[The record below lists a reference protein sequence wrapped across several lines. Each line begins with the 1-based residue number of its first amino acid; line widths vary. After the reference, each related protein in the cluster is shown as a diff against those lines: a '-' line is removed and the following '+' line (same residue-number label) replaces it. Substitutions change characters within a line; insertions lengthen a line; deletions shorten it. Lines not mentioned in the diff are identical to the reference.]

1 MSDKIFLLDECVFSS
16 VKTVFKK
23 LGLKTV
29 EIVNLKMQ
37 GATDQEVINKAKEL
51 KAVLA
56 TIDLGFAN
64 ILRYPP
70 QKYEGI
76 IVLKTKPD
84 PDYINS
90 MLEVLSFLLKRETNF
105 KGKLFIVDDKKYRK
119 RSTV

>member
-1 MSDKIFLLDECVFSS
+1 M
-16 VKTVFKK
+16 
-23 LGLKTV
+23 
-29 EIVNLKMQ
+29 
-37 GATDQEVINKAKEL
+37 
-51 KAVLA
+51 
-56 TIDLGFAN
+56 GFAN

-119 RSTV
+119 RSTL

>member
-1 MSDKIFLLDECVFSS
+1 
-16 VKTVFKK
+16 
-23 LGLKTV
+23 
-29 EIVNLKMQ
+29 
-37 GATDQEVINKAKEL
+37 
-51 KAVLA
+51 
-56 TIDLGFAN
+56 LGFAN

-119 RSTV
+119 RSTL